1 MGFLRKIRLHGQCTS
16 EAVATP
22 AQLTSPKP
30 TPTSENGDRCSGWLA
45 TTPMTPRPTHLRRP
59 WTGLKRPGFKVF
71 YEIWALHAF
80 GAVRPPTV
88 FQRGPLRKAGIRAGP
103 ARCRIHRK
111 GRNSETPANWA
122 LRQIPA
128 QSHLGS
134 AQESDRTR
142 NFIGFLKRHV
152 PRATNRS
159 APGTASSSMFMGS
172 SRRSPSHGQRSAE
185 TAH

>member
-1 MGFLRKIRLHGQCTS
+1 MFMGFLRKIRLHGQCTS

-128 QSHLGS
+128 QSPKNVPKALSKGGS
-134 AQESDRTR
+134 APSQSRFRTD
-142 NFIGFLKRHV
+142 
-152 PRATNRS
+152 S
-159 APGTASSSMFMGS
+159 
-172 SRRSPSHGQRSAE
+172 
-185 TAH
+185 

>member
-128 QSHLGS
+128 QSRLLQASRADRQKSCWRGS
-134 AQESDRTR
+134 ASPAIRT
-142 NFIGFLKRHV
+142 FQFDHSPTKTTVKI
-152 PRATNRS
+152 TD
-159 APGTASSSMFMGS
+159 
-172 SRRSPSHGQRSAE
+172 RRSSPSRANIINR
-185 TAH
+185 